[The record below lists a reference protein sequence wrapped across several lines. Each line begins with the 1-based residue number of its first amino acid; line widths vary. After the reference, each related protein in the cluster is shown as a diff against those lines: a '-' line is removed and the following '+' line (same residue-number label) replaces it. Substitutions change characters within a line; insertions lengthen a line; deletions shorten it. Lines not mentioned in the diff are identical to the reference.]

1 MNKKQHIFLV
11 ASLLSTLALSGC
23 ASNDEIIAQQ
33 KQHTEQITVLG
44 DTVDSLGDAVS
55 ALEDQLIIQQGIN
68 VGLSQDVGQLYV
80 ERDELAQIAA
90 ATYTVIQGDTLS
102 GVAAANDMSLEKLIQ
117 LNPQISNPN
126 LLLVGHIINIK

>member
-1 MNKKQHIFLV
+1 MNKKQNVFII

-23 ASNDEIIAQQ
+23 ASNDAIIAQQ
-33 KQHTEQITVLG
+33 KQHAEQITVLAE
-44 DTVDSLGDAVS
+44 TVDSLGETVN
-55 ALEDQLIIQQGIN
+55 ALESQLITQQGIN
-68 VGLSQDVGQLYV
+68 ADIAQDVGQLYV

-102 GVAAANDMSLEKLIQ
+102 GIAAANDISLEKLIQ

-126 LLLVGHIINIK
+126 LLLIGHIINIK